1 MTEKRA
7 GEEGGGRDRDGGGG
21 GGREAGASRA
31 AGTGPSR
38 EAKTLLQIASGDAGG
53 PRVAPLKLGERVR
66 AIRRARNWTLEEAAR
81 RAGLARSTL
90 SKIEN
95 EQMSPTFDAVQKLAR
110 GLDID
115 VPQLFQQA
123 PVDKISGRRAIT
135 RRGEGRGHPTTTYE
149 HEMLAPEIS
158 RKRMLPYKA
167 TIRARDFAEFEDWVR
182 HEGEE
187 FMLVLSGAVRLYTEF
202 YEPVEMAIGDSAY
215 YDASMGHCVVSI
227 SQADAAILWVT
238 SM

>member
-1 MTEKRA
+1 MS
-7 GEEGGGRDRDGGGG
+7 GEGQSK
-21 GGREAGASRA
+21 EA
-31 AGTGPSR
+31 
-38 EAKTLLQIASGDAGG
+38 ETLLKIAASDGAG
-53 PRVAPLKLGERVR
+53 PRVSPLKLGERVR
-66 AIRRARNWTLEEAAR
+66 AIRRARNWTLEEAAQ

-115 VPQLFQQA
+115 VPQLFQPA

-135 RRGEGRGHPTTTYE
+135 RRNEGKDHPTTTYE

-167 TIRARDFAEFEDWVR
+167 TIRARDFQEFDEWVR
-182 HEGEE
+182 HQGEE
-187 FMLVLSGAVRLYTEF
+187 FLLVLSGAIRLYTEF
-202 YEPVEMAIGDSAY
+202 YEPVEMASGDSAY
-215 YDASMGHCVVSI
+215 YDGSMGHCVVSI
-227 SQADAAILWVT
+227 SQDDAVILWVT